1 MNLDPQTSF
10 SVYNLAP
17 LSCRRDI
24 TLGYISVFNLLP
36 DCVFVVAGAKLPIS
50 VKDFQSNLASFLRFV
65 CSIHG
70 EQAELFSARVP
81 LSSHLLRKYRNLDAI
96 PEV

>member
-1 MNLDPQTSF
+1 MNRS
-10 SVYNLAP
+10 
-17 LSCRRDI
+17 

-65 CSIHG
+65 CSIDG
-70 EQAELFSARVP
+70 DWAELFSARVP
-81 LSSHLLRKYRNLDAI
+81 LSSHLLRKYRNLDVI
-96 PEV
+96 PNV